1 MGTQGLRCSN
11 FQSGGLLHDF
21 VLLRIFY
28 EGVACIIKSWDIIYK

>member
-1 MGTQGLRCSN
+1 MVI
-11 FQSGGLLHDF
+11 FKVAVYIHDF